1 MQESEFTEI
10 QLLLKLLT
18 LSSWAQGFDLQ
29 IFHKLKVRL
38 LAMFRQCWAMYW
50 QCSAMFVIIQAE
62 RSDYENKRTLFR
74 YPGRRHKV

>member
-18 LSSWAQGFDLQ
+18 LYYIRGPQGFDLQ

-38 LAMFRQCWAMYW
+38 LAMLW
-50 QCSAMFVIIQAE
+50 QCSAMLGNVLAMFGNVCYNTYRE
-62 RSDYENKRTLFR
+62 TDNEN
-74 YPGRRHKV
+74 

>member
-1 MQESEFTEI
+1 MQESEFNEI

-38 LAMFRQCWAMYW
+38 LAMLW
-50 QCSAMFVIIQAE
+50 
-62 RSDYENKRTLFR
+62 
-74 YPGRRHKV
+74 

>member
-38 LAMFRQCWAMYW
+38 PAMLGNVLAMFGNVCYNTSRE
-50 QCSAMFVIIQAE
+50 AE
-62 RSDYENKRTLFR
+62 Q
-74 YPGRRHKV
+74 

>member
-38 LAMFRQCWAMYW
+38 LAMFRQCWGNVL
-50 QCSAMFVIIQAE
+50 AMFGNVCYNTYREA
-62 RSDYENKRTLFR
+62 DNEN
-74 YPGRRHKV
+74 